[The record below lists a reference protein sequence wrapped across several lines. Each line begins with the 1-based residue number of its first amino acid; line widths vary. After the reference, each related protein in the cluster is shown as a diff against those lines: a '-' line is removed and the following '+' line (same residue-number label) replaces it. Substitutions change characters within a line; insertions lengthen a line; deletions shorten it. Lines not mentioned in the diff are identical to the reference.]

1 MSQPVVIGEGTY
13 GCVHR
18 PALKCADRNIIDDNK
33 IVSKTLSKTDAS
45 NELREFGLISSADK
59 KNNYHLGR
67 PDSCY
72 PDNTHS
78 NKVALS
84 QCKGKSFQH
93 PQQLENYRLLLIK
106 YGGKDLLQYKNI
118 VKEMTL
124 NNINR
129 RSVEECWMD
138 MYNIICGLKMFND
151 KRIVHHDLKAQN
163 IVYNTDNGK
172 ANFIDFGLMTTIS
185 AIKRLSKKSSYDLA
199 IKHWSFPMELEML
212 NKNNFIL

>member
-78 NKVALS
+78 NKVAT
-84 QCKGKSFQH
+84 QTPNQH
-93 PQQLENYRLLLIK
+93 SAQFAPLCQLKTHCLTSL
-106 YGGKDLLQYKNI
+106 
-118 VKEMTL
+118 
-124 NNINR
+124 
-129 RSVEECWMD
+129 
-138 MYNIICGLKMFND
+138 F
-151 KRIVHHDLKAQN
+151 
-163 IVYNTDNGK
+163 
-172 ANFIDFGLMTTIS
+172 
-185 AIKRLSKKSSYDLA
+185 
-199 IKHWSFPMELEML
+199 
-212 NKNNFIL
+212 